1 MVKNSSKGGNR
12 PIAEYQEDLSTA
24 IAAMESECGIRVD
37 DHVLSALGARNFSLT
52 TKKEKSYT
60 HPYPSLSGFG
70 DYVYGCFSVPADI
83 DDGLSD
89 FTNLHFLAT
98 PTYLITIFH
107 DPHWVYNSYF
117 GDAVIKLLEKN
128 DGLTDGDVSTTI
140 VTLLG
145 FVLSALDHSLEAL
158 YNRYDHYKSRVDG
171 IDENDGRSLEDE
183 VERKYPSIQS
193 LSIEVESLQ
202 TVVEATA
209 KIVERFGNGSVQ
221 INIANSPNDFF
232 SASDR
237 RTCGAMSV
245 HAGQLVSFQR
255 HLAFQTSQLLG
266 QLDRY
271 QEKALTLATHR
282 ITALGAFILIPN
294 LLFDYFGQAFA
305 PLPSWLRAYGF
316 AATLVLTLSY
326 WWLQY
331 VWFRRKRYL

>member
-1 MVKNSSKGGNR
+1 MKNSSKGGNR
-12 PIAEYQEDLSTA
+12 PIAEYQEDLSVA
-24 IAAMESECGIRVD
+24 IAEMESECGIKVD
-37 DHVLSALGARNFSLT
+37 EQVLSALGARNFSLT

-60 HPYPSLSGFG
+60 HPYPSLRVF
-70 DYVYGCFSVPADI
+70 DKYVYGCFSVPADI

-98 PTYLITIFH
+98 PTYLVTIFH

-158 YNRYDHYKSRVDG
+158 SNRYDHYKSRVNA

-193 LSIEVESLQ
+193 LSIEVEALQ
-202 TVVEATA
+202 TVVEVTA
-209 KIVERFGNGSVQ
+209 RIIERLEIGSSQFDSVNGL
-221 INIANSPNDFF
+221 PDFF
-232 SASDR
+232 SESDR
-237 RTCGAMSV
+237 RTCSAMSV

-271 QEKALTLATHR
+271 QEKALTMATHR

-294 LLFDYFGQAFA
+294 LLFDYFGQSFS
-305 PLPSWLRAYGF
+305 PLPNWIRTYGF
-316 AATLVLTLSY
+316 IATLVLTIAY